1 MMVKQI
7 PIQVISVVR
16 PWFPLCLALCAFC
29 TTPAPA
35 SAQGLSP
42 SFGESV
48 ATVRLIASVDR
59 TGGQFHVA
67 VAIVM
72 KPGSHTYWK
81 DPGDAGV
88 PPVFAF
94 NGSRNVSAAQVL
106 FPAPSRIKEEGLE
119 AYGYTDRVTFPVLV
133 KPADGTAPASLHV
146 DIAYAVCDRI
156 CVPATAK
163 ADLPLP
169 APDAAQDTAAVAAA
183 FAEVPVPLP
192 ADHQGDL
199 TVAAVSGGA
208 KPTWSVIWSGAT
220 TPRGCVRRSAGRLR
234 VRDPQGRDGGPLDPR
249 RGTGR
254 GRARPARR
262 PRHLDLGGTSPQLR
276 DDAHP
281 RSIEARVRDGAIN
294 LASPRKRRW
303 TFSGKIRSNIGIH
316 GLRTIR

>member
-59 TGGQFHVA
+59 TGGQFHLA

-220 TPRGCVRRSAGRLR
+220 PLEDVFAEAPEGFAFETRKAETAGHWTL
-234 VRDPQGRDGGPLDPR
+234 VAAQVAAAPGQRDVPVIL
-249 RGTGR
+249 TL
-254 GRARPARR
+254 A
-262 PRHLDLGGTSPQLR
+262 
-276 DDAHP
+276 AHP
-281 RSIEARVRDGAIN
+281 RSFVTTRTLD
-294 LASPRKRRW
+294 LSKPASATAP
-303 TFSGKIRSNIGIH
+303 
-316 GLRTIR
+316 